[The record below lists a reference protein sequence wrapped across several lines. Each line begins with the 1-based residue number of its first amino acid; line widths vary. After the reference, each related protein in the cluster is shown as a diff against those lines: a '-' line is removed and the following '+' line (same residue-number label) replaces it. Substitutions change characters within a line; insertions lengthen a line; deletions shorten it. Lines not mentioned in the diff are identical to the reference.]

1 MAAVGAWPVTWAP
14 YGGRGGHAG
23 LLGPVLQPWRRARSP
38 GPRMA
43 AVGAWPVPWAPYGR
57 LGGVAGPL
65 GPVWLP
71 WGRGRSPPPTAAVR
85 GPADRSF
92 GRLWT
97 ACQTSLNWDDSTAL
111 DTFTDMSQFG
121 QGDRCGDY
129 NQYPLIQPF
138 PDTLRFGQC
147 DCFRFLDRYAPIR
160 TVKPFPS
167 PTYRR
172 SDSGSPRDTF

>member
-1 MAAVGAWPVTWAP
+1 MAVASPLGFSGRREGVAVPMGP
-14 YGGRGGHAG
+14 YGRFRAVA
-23 LLGPVLQPWRRARSP
+23 GPVSP
-38 GPRMA
+38 VWMPQGVAGPLA
-43 AVGAWPVPWAPYGR
+43 SYGR